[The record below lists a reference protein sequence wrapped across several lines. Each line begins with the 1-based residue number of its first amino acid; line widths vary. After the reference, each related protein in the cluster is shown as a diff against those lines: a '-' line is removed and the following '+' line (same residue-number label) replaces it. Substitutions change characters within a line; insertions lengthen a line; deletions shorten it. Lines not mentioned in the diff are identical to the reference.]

1 MSAGPCC
8 IRCLLLA
15 SWPLAAP
22 RAVCLARAISSI
34 CSFCDWLLM
43 TTRPLIPLVLVLLLI
58 LLQYSIWTGRGS
70 VGQVAE
76 LQKNLSE
83 LRAKNQQTEA
93 DILRLRSEIQD
104 LQEGVSIVEEK
115 ARYEMGLV
123 KPNEIFVQITH

>member
-1 MSAGPCC
+1 
-8 IRCLLLA
+8 
-15 SWPLAAP
+15 
-22 RAVCLARAISSI
+22 
-34 CSFCDWLLM
+34 M

-76 LQKNLSE
+76 LQKNLTE
-83 LRAKNQQTEA
+83 LREKNQQTEA
-93 DILRLRSEIQD
+93 EILRLRSEIHD
-104 LQEGVSIVEEK
+104 LQEGLSIVEEK

>member
-1 MSAGPCC
+1 
-8 IRCLLLA
+8 
-15 SWPLAAP
+15 
-22 RAVCLARAISSI
+22 
-34 CSFCDWLLM
+34 M

-76 LQKNLSE
+76 LQKNLTE
-83 LRAKNQQTEA
+83 LREKNQQTEA
-93 DILRLRSEIQD
+93 DILRLRSEIHD
-104 LQEGVSIVEEK
+104 LQEGLSIVEEK

>member
-1 MSAGPCC
+1 
-8 IRCLLLA
+8 
-15 SWPLAAP
+15 
-22 RAVCLARAISSI
+22 
-34 CSFCDWLLM
+34 M

-76 LQKNLSE
+76 LQKNLTE
-83 LRAKNQQTEA
+83 LRAKNQQIEA

-104 LQEGVSIVEEK
+104 LQEGLSIVEEK
-115 ARYEMGLV
+115 ARYEMGMV

>member
-1 MSAGPCC
+1 
-8 IRCLLLA
+8 
-15 SWPLAAP
+15 
-22 RAVCLARAISSI
+22 
-34 CSFCDWLLM
+34 M
-43 TTRPLIPLVLVLLLI
+43 TTRPLVPLVLVLLLI

-76 LQKNLSE
+76 LQKNLTE

-93 DILRLRSEIQD
+93 DIIRLRSEIQD

>member
-1 MSAGPCC
+1 
-8 IRCLLLA
+8 
-15 SWPLAAP
+15 
-22 RAVCLARAISSI
+22 
-34 CSFCDWLLM
+34 M
-43 TTRPLIPLVLVLLLI
+43 TIRPLIPLALVLLLI

-76 LQKNLSE
+76 LEKNLVT
-83 LRAKNQQTEA
+83 LRAQNQQTEA
-93 DILRLRSEIQD
+93 DIARLRSDIQD

>member
-1 MSAGPCC
+1 
-8 IRCLLLA
+8 
-15 SWPLAAP
+15 
-22 RAVCLARAISSI
+22 
-34 CSFCDWLLM
+34 M
-43 TTRPLIPLVLVLLLI
+43 TTRPLVPLVLVLLLI

-93 DILRLRSEIQD
+93 DIIRLRSEIQD

>member
-1 MSAGPCC
+1 
-8 IRCLLLA
+8 
-15 SWPLAAP
+15 
-22 RAVCLARAISSI
+22 
-34 CSFCDWLLM
+34 M

-76 LQKNLSE
+76 LQKNLTE
-83 LRAKNQQTEA
+83 LRTKNQQTEA
-93 DILRLRSEIQD
+93 DIARLRSEIQD
-104 LQEGVSIVEEK
+104 LQEGLNIVEEK

>member
-1 MSAGPCC
+1 
-8 IRCLLLA
+8 
-15 SWPLAAP
+15 
-22 RAVCLARAISSI
+22 
-34 CSFCDWLLM
+34 M

-76 LQKNLSE
+76 LQKNLTE
-83 LRAKNQQTEA
+83 LRAQNQQTEA

-104 LQEGVSIVEEK
+104 LQEGLSIVEEK
-115 ARYEMGLV
+115 ARYEMGMV

>member
-1 MSAGPCC
+1 
-8 IRCLLLA
+8 
-15 SWPLAAP
+15 
-22 RAVCLARAISSI
+22 
-34 CSFCDWLLM
+34 M
-43 TTRPLIPLVLVLLLI
+43 TTRPLVPLVLVLLLI

-76 LQKNLSE
+76 LQKSLTE

-93 DILRLRSEIQD
+93 DIIRLRSEIQD

>member
-1 MSAGPCC
+1 
-8 IRCLLLA
+8 
-15 SWPLAAP
+15 
-22 RAVCLARAISSI
+22 
-34 CSFCDWLLM
+34 M

-76 LQKNLSE
+76 LQKNLTE

-104 LQEGVSIVEEK
+104 LQEGLNIVEEK

>member
-1 MSAGPCC
+1 
-8 IRCLLLA
+8 
-15 SWPLAAP
+15 
-22 RAVCLARAISSI
+22 
-34 CSFCDWLLM
+34 M
-43 TTRPLIPLVLVLLLI
+43 TIRPLIPLALVLLLI

-70 VGQVAE
+70 VGQVADLE
-76 LQKNLSE
+76 KNLVT

-93 DILRLRSEIQD
+93 DIARLRSEIQD

>member
-1 MSAGPCC
+1 
-8 IRCLLLA
+8 
-15 SWPLAAP
+15 
-22 RAVCLARAISSI
+22 
-34 CSFCDWLLM
+34 M
-43 TTRPLIPLVLVLLLI
+43 TVRPLIPLALVLLLI

-76 LQKNLSE
+76 LEKNLVT
-83 LRAKNQQTEA
+83 LRAQNQQTEA
-93 DILRLRSEIQD
+93 DIARLRSEIQD

>member
-1 MSAGPCC
+1 
-8 IRCLLLA
+8 
-15 SWPLAAP
+15 
-22 RAVCLARAISSI
+22 
-34 CSFCDWLLM
+34 M

-70 VGQVAE
+70 MGQVAE

-104 LQEGVSIVEEK
+104 LQEGLNIVEEK

>member
-1 MSAGPCC
+1 
-8 IRCLLLA
+8 
-15 SWPLAAP
+15 
-22 RAVCLARAISSI
+22 
-34 CSFCDWLLM
+34 M
-43 TTRPLIPLVLVLLLI
+43 TIRPLIPLVLVLLLI

-76 LQKNLSE
+76 LEKNLVT
-83 LRAKNQQTEA
+83 LRAQNQQTEA
-93 DILRLRSEIQD
+93 DIARLRSEIQD

>member
-1 MSAGPCC
+1 M
-8 IRCLLLA
+8 
-15 SWPLAAP
+15 
-22 RAVCLARAISSI
+22 
-34 CSFCDWLLM
+34 
-43 TTRPLIPLVLVLLLI
+43 LLI

-76 LQKNLSE
+76 LEKNLVT
-83 LRAKNQQTEA
+83 LRAQNQQTEA
-93 DILRLRSEIQD
+93 DIARLRSEIQD

>member
-1 MSAGPCC
+1 
-8 IRCLLLA
+8 
-15 SWPLAAP
+15 
-22 RAVCLARAISSI
+22 
-34 CSFCDWLLM
+34 M
-43 TTRPLIPLVLVLLLI
+43 TIRPLIPLVLVLLLI

-70 VGQVAE
+70 VGQVADLE
-76 LQKNLSE
+76 KNLVT

-93 DILRLRSEIQD
+93 DIARLRSEIQD

>member
-1 MSAGPCC
+1 
-8 IRCLLLA
+8 
-15 SWPLAAP
+15 
-22 RAVCLARAISSI
+22 
-34 CSFCDWLLM
+34 M
-43 TTRPLIPLVLVLLLI
+43 TIRPLIPLALVLLLI

-76 LQKNLSE
+76 LEKNLVT
-83 LRAKNQQTEA
+83 LRAQSQQTEA
-93 DILRLRSEIQD
+93 DIARLRSEIQD

>member
-1 MSAGPCC
+1 
-8 IRCLLLA
+8 
-15 SWPLAAP
+15 
-22 RAVCLARAISSI
+22 
-34 CSFCDWLLM
+34 M

-76 LQKNLSE
+76 LQEKLVT
-83 LRAKNQQTEA
+83 LRAQNQQTEA
-93 DILRLRSEIQD
+93 DIARLRSEIQD